1 MAENETVRQQPDE
14 AWEKELLEQLAEESE
29 KRELLDLAQD
39 ATIKLSSELGDARHA
54 LEFDEPEDE
63 PRLLRRIARVAV
75 LLDALQL
82 LYGDAVEEEIEF
94 LQEIEESFGEGCRE
108 DLCDGN

>member
-1 MAENETVRQQPDE
+1 MKHNANAQLVPDE
-14 AWEKELLEQLAEESE
+14 AWERELLEQLAEAGT

-39 ATIKLSSELGDARHA
+39 ATIKLASELGDARHA

-82 LYGDAVEEEIEF
+82 VYGDAVEEEINF
-94 LQEIEESFGEGCRE
+94 LLEIESATE
-108 DLCDGN
+108 